1 MPSKLKLTLTCGDYD
16 IVRSLKETKQ
26 DGFEIEMRTAI
37 SRLPASRDRVSQEDR
52 NIPQTP

>member
-37 SRLPASRDRVSQEDR
+37 SRLRASRDRVSQEDR

>member
-37 SRLPASRDRVSQEDR
+37 SRLPASRDRVSQEAR